1 MVPCISFVFELT
13 PLKVKKTE
21 RRAGSFA
28 SFATRTAALIG
39 GLFTVHNHRHLL
51 PPPSPATFSRHI
63 SRDIARLQVAGIV
76 DSVLY
81 SSARRMEK
89 LNVGKQG

>member
-1 MVPCISFVFELT
+1 MQYFKALDSTSKMTPTIAFTFELT

-28 SFATRTAALIG
+28 TFATRTAALIG
-39 GLFTVHNHRHLL
+39 GLFTV
-51 PPPSPATFSRHI
+51 
-63 SRDIARLQVAGIV
+63 AGIV

-81 SSARRMEK
+81 QSARHMEK